1 MIFMEF
7 LDTDDMIIQFLEW
20 VVTLCR

>member
-7 LDTDDMIIQFLEW
+7 LDIDDMVMQFLEW

>member
-7 LDTDDMIIQFLEW
+7 LDTDDMVMQFLEW
-20 VVTLCR
+20 IVTLCR

>member
-7 LDTDDMIIQFLEW
+7 LDTDDMVMQFLEW